1 MLYKFEYKEKNGTTF
16 ISFIGSFSIKN
27 IAHIQQEYKSVP
39 ISKKYII
46 DLSNVNSFDTA
57 CVILF
62 IKIKRFLESRG
73 SVEVVGYN
81 SEQLEL
87 YNRLKD
93 IKKSKVIHKQSNIF
107 YNIGQATIG
116 YWQFF
121 LSFLNF
127 IGEFSYKFFKSLIFI
142 KKFRFKETIY
152 HIYHSGFS
160 ASLIISVTMFLV
172 GMVIAYQGSVQLA
185 KFGADIFIVDTVGI
199 SITRELSPM
208 VVAIIIAGRSGSS
221 YTAEIGSMKL
231 TQEIDAMKTMGFDVI
246 DFLVIPRVV
255 ALIVSMP
262 LLIFLGDIMGIAGGA
277 FASYFELNISPTIF
291 INRLYEALAL
301 KHYIL
306 GLIKAPFFAFTI
318 AIIGCFRGFLVSN
331 NTQSIGLQTTAS
343 VVNSI
348 FVVIA
353 LDAIFSI
360 IFTELG
366 I

>member
-1 MLYKFEYKEKNGTTF
+1 MLNNFEFKVKNGVTYLYLSGDF
-16 ISFIGSFSIKN
+16 GIKSLAP
-27 IAHIQQEYKSVP
+27 IEKQYKSVP
-39 ISKKYII
+39 ISQKCII
-46 DLSNVNSFDTA
+46 DISNVSNFDTA
-57 CVILF
+57 SVILF
-62 IKIKRFLESRG
+62 IKIKRFLESKCK
-73 SVEVVGYN
+73 VEVIGY
-81 SEQLEL
+81 SEEQLDI
-87 YNRLKD
+87 YNKLKD
-93 IKKSKVIHKQSNIF
+93 IKITKISTKRKDF
-107 YNIGQATIG
+107 FETIG
-116 YWQFF
+116 KRFIEYYLFF
-121 LSFLNF
+121 LNFLNF
-127 IGEFSYKFFKSLIFI
+127 IGEFTFKFFKSIIFI
-142 KKFRFKETIY
+142 KKFRFKESVY

-160 ASLIISVTMFLV
+160 ATIIVIVTMFLV

-246 DFLVIPRVV
+246 DFLVTPRVV
-255 ALIVSMP
+255 ALLISMP
-262 LLIFLGDIMGIAGGA
+262 LLIFLGDIVGIAGGA
-277 FASYFELNISPTIF
+277 FASYLELHISPTIF
-291 INRLYEALAL
+291 INRLYEVLAL

-348 FVVIA
+348 FIVIA
-353 LDAIFSI
+353 LDALFSI
-360 IFTELG
+360 IFTEFG